1 MTTVLIDD
9 QPYELESLPETV
21 RDELVSLNFVENE
34 LHRLEMMKAS
44 LLNARAVYAEALHK
58 ALAGMSPPPR

>member
-1 MTTVLIDD
+1 MTTVLIDH
-9 QPYELESLPETV
+9 QTYELESLPEAV

-44 LLNARAVYAEALHK
+44 LLNARAVYAGALHQ
-58 ALAGMSPPPR
+58 ALAEMPPPR

>member
-1 MTTVLIDD
+1 MTTVLIDH
-9 QPYELESLPETV
+9 QTYELESLPEAA

-44 LLNARAVYAEALHK
+44 LLNARAVYAEALYR
-58 ALAGMSPPPR
+58 ALAEMRPPR

>member
-1 MTTVLIDD
+1 MTTVLIDH
-9 QPYELESLPETV
+9 QTYELESLPEAA

-44 LLNARAVYAEALHK
+44 LLNARAIYAEALHR
-58 ALAGMSPPPR
+58 ALAEMRPPR

>member
-1 MTTVLIDD
+1 MLLVGN
-9 QPYELESLPETV
+9 QPHELETRPETV